1 MIMYDDKQNE
11 LLRQYNLCVH
21 DHNLNGKIKLTQI
34 ESVVSTFIVM
44 IVANAGG
51 GELWMQFELK
61 RKNWVMYKKVLQ
73 QKNVWK
79 F

>member
-34 ESVVSTFIVM
+34 ESVVSTFIVI
-44 IVANAGG
+44 IVANAGD
-51 GELWMQFELK
+51 GEL
-61 RKNWVMYKKVLQ
+61 
-73 QKNVWK
+73 
-79 F
+79 